1 MFCPDVLTAE
11 ADFGTAAMQIS
22 TPPLFTVRLKECY
35 RTSHPVQ
42 TVVTACMSDLCSPS
56 CL

>member
-1 MFCPDVLTAE
+1 MFCPDVLTTE
-11 ADFGTAAMQIS
+11 AGFGTATLQIS
-22 TPPLFTVRLKECY
+22 TPHLVTVRLKECY

-42 TVVTACMSDLCSPS
+42 TVVTACMSDLRGLS